1 MRRPV
6 GHDCCSTCSRT
17 WPSTLGPCLE
27 QRPHVILMTPPPSQR
42 TLGSRKRGSS
52 SELKSTADSLA
63 KKEQP
68 PMSPPSSSRAKK
80 TKSYLAS
87 IFSKLRSDDEKAAKA
102 LTHLSEKQH
111 QTQQE
116 QREQYR
122 QCLELAVD
130 CGIDVASEEYFF
142 LSEEKFRDEQ
152 SRDSFLV
159 CKTCEARRS
168 WIARAFERRHRN

>member
-1 MRRPV
+1 VAIDFGAMLGKVAARDSDYTPAPKIHRNEHQAAARGEVVANSNRLLTARPRRSNHLCPHQAVV
-6 GHDCCSTCSRT
+6 G
-17 WPSTLGPCLE
+17 
-27 QRPHVILMTPPPSQR
+27 Q
-42 TLGSRKRGSS
+42 
-52 SELKSTADSLA
+52 
-63 KKEQP
+63 
-68 PMSPPSSSRAKK
+68 KK

-87 IFSKLRSDDEKAAKA
+87 IFSKLRSDDEKAAKS

-142 LSEEKFRDEQ
+142 LSEEKFKDEQ
-152 SRDSFLV
+152 SRDSFLIM
-159 CKTCEARRS
+159 KTHEARRS